1 MVNTPT
7 IRMVLTLKFLEV
19 TKFMS
24 LRNIALLCIFAFWNW
39 TVMKHIRP
47 ENKNTIAILCMN
59 GKSGA
64 NKKIKND
71 KTNDVSAAIS
81 TLKVVALFQKR
92 AIRKI
97 TRIPGVKNP
106 VKFWIYWNADSML
119 PNRGFAQMTAIKRLI
134 QATFLP
140 IFTKDASDTSL
151 LERFL

>member
-1 MVNTPT
+1 MANNPIITMVF
-7 IRMVLTLKFLEV
+7 TLKLLEV
-19 TKFMS
+19 AKFMS
-24 LRNIALLCIFAFWNW
+24 LRNIALLCIFALWNW

-71 KTNDVSAAIS
+71 KTNDVIAAIS

-119 PNRGFAQMTAIKRLI
+119 PNRGFAQITAIKTLI